1 MALIDWLLGRTPP
14 ERTQLEAR
22 ALGDMNIATVEVWPG
37 YVVPVT
43 EAYSM
48 TGYAAKVAAAYRAR
62 LMTINA
68 LPQLTIKSARR
79 TALARRPDPDLTR
92 GDWLRETVGSL
103 VDYGNAYWQLVP
115 ARTAA
120 DPPVVIRVLN
130 PLEVS
135 VKWQGFFSDRREY
148 WWRERQLQHGRDI
161 WHLALGRTRDEL
173 TGRGPMQHNRLAG
186 VAAANDYVSQFFLAG
201 GEPSG
206 ILKSEIE
213 LGSDEASR
221 LRTEWLEAHA
231 ANTRTPAVLSGGLE
245 YESLGLSPKE
255 TDWVGTHNANILD
268 VAHIFGIPG
277 RLLDFSQPGSNLTY
291 GNITD
296 VYLEW
301 WRETL
306 QPDYVSPIEEAWSEI
321 ANDSITFDPR
331 NILRSNLA
339 DRYRLAIELITA
351 GGDPAAVFTQLGL
364 DPIPFTEVQRDSAR
378 DPISAS

>member
-1 MALIDWLLGRTPP
+1 MALIDWLLGRSTDEPA
-14 ERTQLEAR
+14 LESR

-68 LPQLTIKSARR
+68 LPQLTVSTTGRS
-79 TALARRPDPDLTR
+79 ALARRPDPDLTR

-103 VDYGNAYWQLVP
+103 VDYGNAYWRLIPSRREGAP
-115 ARTAA
+115 A
-120 DPPVVIRVLN
+120 VIRVLN
-130 PLEVS
+130 PQEVS
-135 VKWQGFFSDRREY
+135 VKWDGFFTDRRLY
-148 WWRERQLQHGRDI
+148 VWREQELRPGRDI

-173 TGRGPMQHNRLAG
+173 QGRGPMQHNRLAG
-186 VAAANDYVSQFFLAG
+186 IAASNDYVSQFFLAG

-206 ILKSEIE
+206 ILKSDIE
-213 LGSDEASR
+213 LSGDEASR
-221 LRTEWLEAHA
+221 LRTAWLEAHA

-306 QPDYVSPIEEAWSEI
+306 QPDYASPIEEAWSEI
-321 ANDSITFDPR
+321 ANDTIRFDPT
-331 NILRSNLA
+331 NMLRSNLA
-339 DRYRLAIELITA
+339 DRYRLAIELINA
-351 GGDPAAVFTQLGL
+351 GADAAAVMRELGL
-364 DPIPFTEVQRDSAR
+364 PNIPFTEVFVGN
-378 DPISAS
+378 PIPTA